1 MLHTWS
7 SEHRRRSR
15 ARSICFEWPHRGA
28 AGSADVNY
36 RAESYGP
43 FKLPIENQLYQE
55 WRRRFLSLH
64 FLFKDLTQYQE

>member
-7 SEHRRRSR
+7 SEHRRSQGQGQFASSGRIV
-15 ARSICFEWPHRGA
+15 ARRG
-28 AGSADVNY
+28 VLTPNY

-43 FKLPIENQLYQE
+43 FKLPIENQLCQE

-64 FLFKDLTQYQE
+64 FLFKDLTQY

>member
-1 MLHTWS
+1 MSLGAIDYNSLEPLKTGEQSLHTWS

-28 AGSADVNY
+28 AKSY

-43 FKLPIENQLYQE
+43 FKLPIETRLCQ
-55 WRRRFLSLH
+55 R
-64 FLFKDLTQYQE
+64 